1 MKLLSGFACLPLLL
15 SSWVLFADNA
25 TYTFPNGRQAG
36 QIDKVTCQLEGGG
49 EYKHIEGQTN
59 KEQVNKM
66 SVDCK
71 LVYDEMTLAV
81 AADPQGNTRSAR
93 YYEKAEGFVKNGDES
108 RKPALREERRL
119 IGAEVGD
126 RPPVLFSPKGT
137 LNEDDLDV
145 VVVLGNSL
153 LLDRL
158 LPEKPVAVG
167 ESWKHS
173 ERLLAHFL
181 SLDTVGQCDVQST
194 LKEVTEGVA
203 RFEISGRVA
212 GMVDSVST
220 EIELKARYR
229 YDRKRN
235 RIDWIGL
242 LVKEQ
247 RKPSPVTDGFD
258 IVARLQV
265 TLIPQTSSPALNESV
280 VKNTSFQATP
290 ELLQLEHRP
299 KRGEWQLTYDRN
311 WKINT
316 DAQGRIDLHL
326 FENGEHLA
334 RCTLSPLPPADPEK
348 LVTLEA
354 FQDELRTA
362 LEKSFGEFVKAGE
375 SAAASN
381 YRLLRV
387 EIRGTASEL
396 PMRWVYYHVADS
408 QGRQAVFVVVIEEK
422 LFDRLAEHDKKL
434 IESFR
439 FLDASK

>member
-1 MKLLSGFACLPLLL
+1 MKFFPCFACLPILL
-15 SSWVLFADNA
+15 SSSLLFADDA
-25 TYTFPNGRQAG
+25 TYTFPNGRRAG
-36 QIDKVTCQLEGGG
+36 QIEKVTCHLEGGG
-49 EYKHIEGQTN
+49 EYKHIEGQTK

-81 AADPQGNTRSAR
+81 AADPRGITRSAR
-93 YYEKAEGFVKNGDES
+93 YYEKAEGFVKNGEES
-108 RKPALREERRL
+108 RKPVLRETRRF
-119 IGAEVGD
+119 IGAEISD
-126 RPPVLFSPKGT
+126 RPPLLFSPKGT
-137 LNEDDLDV
+137 LSEDDLDV
-145 VVVLGNSL
+145 VVILGNSL

-158 LPEKPVAVG
+158 LPEKPVAIG

-173 ERLLAHFL
+173 EQFMAHFL
-181 SLDTVGQCDVQST
+181 SLDEVGQSDVQST
-194 LKEVTEGVA
+194 LKEVTDDVA
-203 RFEISGRVA
+203 RFELSGRVA

-265 TLIPQTSSPALNESV
+265 ILTPLASSPSLSESV

-290 ELLQLEHRP
+290 ALLQLEHRP
-299 KRGEWQLTYDRN
+299 KHGEWQLIYDRN
-311 WKINT
+311 WKIIS
-316 DAQGRIDLHL
+316 DAQGRADLHL
-326 FENGEHLA
+326 FEKGEHLA
-334 RCTLSPLPPADPEK
+334 RCTLSPLPPADPGK

-354 FQDELRTA
+354 FQEELRTA
-362 LEKSFGEFVKAGE
+362 LDKSFGEFVKAGE
-375 SAAASN
+375 SATPSK

-396 PMRWVYYHVADS
+396 PMRWVYYHIADS

-422 LFDRLAEHDKKL
+422 LFDRLAEQDKKL

-439 FLDASK
+439 FLDPPK